1 MRKKCIQSA
10 IVIVFMGILVMNVKE
25 PVTEDKSQTE
35 MFSEWGSIL
44 SQNIDSNNEE
54 AAAVEFY
61 RMQEIAQARAERA
74 EKAALSSYFK
84 QQGMSE
90 EEAKEQAIAYLK
102 ERDQLYEEAVKAGY
116 DVTDSEVEAYLEEL
130 KQTLY
135 HADNSEDVMAV
146 MEQFDSEEDYW
157 KYEFEVYKKDLP
169 IIKYREAQ
177 NHIIEKE

>member
-25 PVTEDKSQTE
+25 PVAEDKSQTE

-54 AAAVEFY
+54 AVAVEFY
-61 RMQEIAQARAERA
+61 RM
-74 EKAALSSYFK
+74 
-84 QQGMSE
+84 QGMSE

-130 KQTLY
+130 KQTFY
-135 HADNSEDVMAV
+135 HADNSEDAMAV

>member
-1 MRKKCIQSA
+1 MRNKCIQSA

-25 PVTEDKSQTE
+25 PVAEDKSQTE

-61 RMQEIAQARAERA
+61 RM
-74 EKAALSSYFK
+74 
-84 QQGMSE
+84 QGMSE

-130 KQTLY
+130 KQTFY
-135 HADNSEDVMAV
+135 HADNSEDAMAV

>member
-25 PVTEDKSQTE
+25 PVAEDKSQTE

-61 RMQEIAQARAERA
+61 RMQ
-74 EKAALSSYFK
+74 
-84 QQGMSE
+84 GMSE
-90 EEAKEQAIAYLK
+90 EEAKEQAIVYLK

-130 KQTLY
+130 KQTFY
-135 HADNSEDVMAV
+135 HADNSEDAMAV

>member
-1 MRKKCIQSA
+1 MRKKWIQSV

-35 MFSEWGSIL
+35 MLSEWGSIL
-44 SQNIDSNNEE
+44 SQNIDLDNEE
-54 AAAVEFY
+54 AAAIEFY
-61 RMQEIAQARAERA
+61 RM
-74 EKAALSSYFK
+74 
-84 QQGMSE
+84 QGMSE
-90 EEAKEQAIAYLK
+90 EEAKEQAITYLK

>member
-1 MRKKCIQSA
+1 MRKKWIQSV

-35 MFSEWGSIL
+35 MLSEWGSIL
-44 SQNIDSNNEE
+44 SQNIDSDNEE
-54 AAAVEFY
+54 AAAIEFY
-61 RMQEIAQARAERA
+61 RM
-74 EKAALSSYFK
+74 
-84 QQGMSE
+84 QGMSE
-90 EEAKEQAIAYLK
+90 EEAKEQAITYLK

>member
-1 MRKKCIQSA
+1 
-10 IVIVFMGILVMNVKE
+10 MGILVMNVKE
-25 PVTEDKSQTE
+25 PVAEDKSQTE

-61 RMQEIAQARAERA
+61 RM
-74 EKAALSSYFK
+74 
-84 QQGMSE
+84 QGMSE

-130 KQTLY
+130 KQTFY
-135 HADNSEDVMAV
+135 HADNSEDAMTV

>member
-1 MRKKCIQSA
+1 
-10 IVIVFMGILVMNVKE
+10 MGILVMNVKE
-25 PVTEDKSQTE
+25 PVAEDKSQTE

-61 RMQEIAQARAERA
+61 RM
-74 EKAALSSYFK
+74 
-84 QQGMSE
+84 QGMSE

>member
-25 PVTEDKSQTE
+25 PVAEDKSQTE

-61 RMQEIAQARAERA
+61 RM
-74 EKAALSSYFK
+74 
-84 QQGMSE
+84 QGMSE

-130 KQTLY
+130 KQILY
-135 HADNSEDVMAV
+135 HADNSEDAMAV

>member
-1 MRKKCIQSA
+1 
-10 IVIVFMGILVMNVKE
+10 MGILVMNVKE

-61 RMQEIAQARAERA
+61 RMQ
-74 EKAALSSYFK
+74 
-84 QQGMSE
+84 GMSE

-130 KQTLY
+130 KQTFY
-135 HADNSEDVMAV
+135 HADNSEDAMAV

>member
-1 MRKKCIQSA
+1 
-10 IVIVFMGILVMNVKE
+10 MGILVMNVKE
-25 PVTEDKSQTE
+25 PVAEDKSQTE

-61 RMQEIAQARAERA
+61 RM
-74 EKAALSSYFK
+74 
-84 QQGMSE
+84 QGMSE

-130 KQTLY
+130 KQTFY
-135 HADNSEDVMAV
+135 HADNSEDAMAV

>member
-1 MRKKCIQSA
+1 MRKKWIQSV
-10 IVIVFMGILVMNVKE
+10 IVVVFMGILVMNVKE

-35 MFSEWGSIL
+35 MLSEWGSIL
-44 SQNIDSNNEE
+44 SQNIDLDNEE
-54 AAAVEFY
+54 AAAIEFY
-61 RMQEIAQARAERA
+61 RM
-74 EKAALSSYFK
+74 
-84 QQGMSE
+84 QGMSE

-130 KQTLY
+130 KQTFY
-135 HADNSEDVMAV
+135 HADNSEDAMAV

-177 NHIIEKE
+177 DRIIEKE

>member
-61 RMQEIAQARAERA
+61 RMQ
-74 EKAALSSYFK
+74 
-84 QQGMSE
+84 GMSE

-130 KQTLY
+130 KQTFY
-135 HADNSEDVMAV
+135 HADNSEDAMAV

>member
-25 PVTEDKSQTE
+25 PVAEDKSQTE

-61 RMQEIAQARAERA
+61 RMQ
-74 EKAALSSYFK
+74 
-84 QQGMSE
+84 GMSE
-90 EEAKEQAIAYLK
+90 EEAKEQALAYLK

-130 KQTLY
+130 KQTFY
-135 HADNSEDVMAV
+135 HADNSEDAMAV

>member
-25 PVTEDKSQTE
+25 PVVEDKSQTE

-61 RMQEIAQARAERA
+61 RM
-74 EKAALSSYFK
+74 
-84 QQGMSE
+84 QGMSE

-130 KQTLY
+130 KQTFY
-135 HADNSEDVMAV
+135 HADNSEDAMAV

>member
-25 PVTEDKSQTE
+25 PVAEDKSQTE

-61 RMQEIAQARAERA
+61 RM
-74 EKAALSSYFK
+74 
-84 QQGMSE
+84 QGMSE

-130 KQTLY
+130 KQTFY
-135 HADNSEDVMAV
+135 HADNSEDAMAV

>member
-1 MRKKCIQSA
+1 MRKKWIQSV

-35 MFSEWGSIL
+35 MLSEWGSIL
-44 SQNIDSNNEE
+44 SQNIDLDNEE
-54 AAAVEFY
+54 AAAIEFY
-61 RMQEIAQARAERA
+61 RM
-74 EKAALSSYFK
+74 
-84 QQGMSE
+84 QGMSE
-90 EEAKEQAIAYLK
+90 EEAKEQAITYLN
-102 ERDQLYEEAVKAGY
+102 EREQLYEEAVKAGY

-135 HADNSEDVMAV
+135 RADNSEDVMAV

>member
-1 MRKKCIQSA
+1 MRKKWIQSV

-35 MFSEWGSIL
+35 MLSEWGSIL

-61 RMQEIAQARAERA
+61 RM
-74 EKAALSSYFK
+74 
-84 QQGMSE
+84 QGMSE

>member
-25 PVTEDKSQTE
+25 PVAEDKSQTE

-54 AAAVEFY
+54 ATAVEFY
-61 RMQEIAQARAERA
+61 RM
-74 EKAALSSYFK
+74 
-84 QQGMSE
+84 QGMSE

-130 KQTLY
+130 KQTFY
-135 HADNSEDVMAV
+135 HADNSEDAMAV

>member
-25 PVTEDKSQTE
+25 PVAEDKSQTE

-61 RMQEIAQARAERA
+61 RM
-74 EKAALSSYFK
+74 
-84 QQGMSE
+84 QGMSE

-135 HADNSEDVMAV
+135 HADNSEDAMAV

-177 NHIIEKE
+177 NHIIEKA

>member
-25 PVTEDKSQTE
+25 PVAEDKSQTE

-61 RMQEIAQARAERA
+61 RMQ
-74 EKAALSSYFK
+74 
-84 QQGMSE
+84 GMSE
-90 EEAKEQAIAYLK
+90 EEAKEQAIDYLK

>member
-10 IVIVFMGILVMNVKE
+10 IVIVFMGILVMNIKE
-25 PVTEDKSQTE
+25 PVAEDKSQTE

-61 RMQEIAQARAERA
+61 RMQ
-74 EKAALSSYFK
+74 
-84 QQGMSE
+84 GMSE
-90 EEAKEQAIAYLK
+90 EKAKEQAIAYLK

>member
-61 RMQEIAQARAERA
+61 RMQ
-74 EKAALSSYFK
+74 
-84 QQGMSE
+84 GMSE
-90 EEAKEQAIAYLK
+90 EEAKEQAIDYLK

-130 KQTLY
+130 KQTFY
-135 HADNSEDVMAV
+135 HADNSEDAMAV

>member
-25 PVTEDKSQTE
+25 PVAEDKSQTE

-61 RMQEIAQARAERA
+61 RM
-74 EKAALSSYFK
+74 
-84 QQGMSE
+84 QGMSE